1 MSKLFKIAVLGAVAA
16 AVLLTSFEFAS
27 ARDRYPYW
35 RNNHHGHYHNGQWV
49 AAGLLGGLAA
59 GVIVGGA
66 LSEPGVVVEE
76 EPVYVHPRRVYV
88 EREDE
93 YLGPVDGYD
102 DQAGER
108 YARPDDERMND
119 QANGEE
125 YFPDRPQRRQTRQD
139 SNYAARGGMEPWTAE
154 WRSYCAERYQ
164 SFNARTGTYKGY
176 DGQSHFCTAG

>member
-1 MSKLFKIAVLGAVAA
+1 MSRLFKIAVLGAVAA
-16 AVLLTSFEFAS
+16 AVLLTSFEFAA

-35 RNNHHGHYHNGQWV
+35 RNNHHGHYHNGNWG
-49 AAGLLGGLAA
+49 AAAVLGGLAA
-59 GVIVGGA
+59 GVIVGEA
-66 LSEPGVVVEE
+66 LSEPRVVVEE

-93 YLGPVDGYD
+93 YLGPVDAYD
-102 DQAGER
+102 AE
-108 YARPDDERMND
+108 ADERMNG

-125 YFPDRPQRRQTRQD
+125 YFPDRPQHRQNRQD
-139 SNYAARGGMEPWTAE
+139 SNYAARGGMKPWTAE
-154 WRSYCAERYQ
+154 WRSYCSQRYQ